1 MTEETKNTTGS
12 DTRLDWV
19 EPEVRELS
27 VTETA
32 VHPGHGPD
40 GETIWTD
47 CTAS

>member
-1 MTEETKNTTGS
+1 MPEKFEKNADV

-19 EPEVRELS
+19 EPEVRSLS
-27 VTETA
+27 VSETA
-32 VHPGHGPD
+32 IHPGHGPD